1 MELQVLREVTNRK
14 RSIYS
19 SRGVYFA
26 LFYFI
31 FFEVEMMQ

>member
-14 RSIYS
+14 RSIYNC
-19 SRGVYFA
+19 RGVYFA
-26 LFYFI
+26 LFYF